1 MSIAPRPSV
10 HFLPNRSKRVRSGHP
25 WVYSNEVR
33 MDEDARGIAPG
44 SIVRLIDAG
53 GEALGAA
60 TFNPHSLIAGRMLSS
75 DPDAPVDRD
84 FFISRLE
91 LAVDLRTR
99 LFDEPF
105 YRLVHAEGDALP
117 GFVIDR
123 FGDVIVCQTN
133 TAGADRHWTDMLA
146 AIEAVIGPRAVV
158 LRSDSPV
165 RRLEGLDVGAAIATG
180 TIDGAVEVREDGV
193 AGLADVMEGQKT
205 GWYFDQRASR
215 RFMASLARGARVL
228 DVYSYSGAFALHAA
242 AAGAADV
249 LAIDRS
255 EAALALGA
263 RAAELGGVAE
273 RWQFRRAEAFAEL
286 ARLAEENERFDVVIA
301 DPPSFVKSRKDL
313 RSGLRG
319 YRKLTRLA
327 AARVTPGGCLFIASC
342 SHNVSAADFADA
354 VRRGIIDAGRG
365 GRILRAAGASADHP
379 QHPALPEGAYLKS
392 LALQID

>member
-1 MSIAPRPSV
+1 MNVAPRPSV
-10 HFLPNRSKRVRSGHP
+10 HFLPGRSKRVRTGHP

-33 MDEDARGIAPG
+33 MDEDAREIAPG
-44 SIVRLIDAG
+44 SVVRLIDAG
-53 GEALGAA
+53 GETLGAA

-75 DPDAPVDRD
+75 DAEARIDRD
-84 FFISRLE
+84 FFVSRLE
-91 LAVDLRTR
+91 LAVDLRGR

-105 YRLVHAEGDALP
+105 YRLAHAEGDSLP

-123 FGDVIVCQTN
+123 FGDVVVCQAN
-133 TAGADRHWTDMLA
+133 TAGADRQWPDMLA
-146 AIEAVIGPRAVV
+146 AIEAVIRPRAVV

-205 GWYFDQRASR
+205 GWYFDQRESR
-215 RFMASLARGARVL
+215 RFMARLAPGARVL

-242 AAGAADV
+242 AAGAAEV
-249 LAIDRS
+249 QAIDRS

-263 RAAELGGVAE
+263 RAAELGGVAA
-273 RWQFRRAEAFAEL
+273 RCRFRRAEAFAEL
-286 ARLAEENERFDVVIA
+286 ARLADEDERFDVLIA

-313 RSGLRG
+313 KSGLRG

-327 AARVTPGGCLFIASC
+327 AARLAPGGFLFVASC
-342 SHNVSAADFADA
+342 SHNVSAEDFADA
-354 VRRGIIDAGRG
+354 VRRGIGDAGRG

-379 QHPALPEGAYLKS
+379 QHPSLPEGAYLKS